1 MGGKEDTI
9 YGLTGVGDLVCNY
22 NFASFKNFQA
32 GVKLAKGNNLAETIA
47 SMSMVVEGARTA
59 EAVYE
64 ASKKLKLSTPIID
77 AVYNVI
83 YKQHS
88 VKKAVS
94 ELMNRSLKDE

>member
-1 MGGKEDTI
+1 MM
-9 YGLTGVGDLVCNY
+9 L
-22 NFASFKNFQA
+22 
-32 GVKLAKGNNLAETIA
+32 ETIA